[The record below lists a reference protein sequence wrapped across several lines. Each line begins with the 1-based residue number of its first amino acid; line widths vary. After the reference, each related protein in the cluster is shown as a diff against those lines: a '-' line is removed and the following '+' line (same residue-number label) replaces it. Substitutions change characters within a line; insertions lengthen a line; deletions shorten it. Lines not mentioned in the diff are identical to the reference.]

1 MLLYLHIPF
10 CDSKC
15 HYCSFNSYTDIL
27 DLTQSYMIAMKKQL
41 LFELERFDVK
51 KNGIETIFIGGG
63 TPSAL
68 PPKEYEEFFKI
79 LKPYLMPNI
88 EITTEAN
95 PNSASEDWL
104 RGMRELGI
112 NRVSFGVQ
120 SFDDKKL
127 KFLGR
132 EHSSLEAKIA
142 IEKAHMIGIKNIS
155 CDLIYDTILD
165 TKELLT
171 SDLDIVFSLPINHL
185 SSYSLT
191 IEKGTNFF
199 GKNNLLTKDENLAS
213 WFIDEVKRRGFNQYE
228 ISNFG
233 TYKSEHN
240 LGYWTGKE
248 YIGIGSGAVG
258 FLRDKRFY
266 TDRNVKSYIK
276 NPTKI
281 EIENLTQTELKSEK
295 IFLGLRSEI
304 GVDITLLSDKKL
316 QILKETNKIKL
327 IDTIAYNM
335 DYLLSDEIALF
346 LMED

>member
-15 HYCSFNSYTDIL
+15 HYCSFNSYS
-27 DLTQSYMIAMKKQL
+27 DLIHLSHQYMKSMTSQL
-41 LFELERFDVK
+41 KHELERFDVG
-51 KNGIETIFIGGG
+51 KNSIETIFIGGG
-63 TPSAL
+63 TPSTVL
-68 PPKEYEEFFKI
+68 PKEYEEFFKI
-79 LKPYLMPNI
+79 LKPYLQENI

-95 PNSASEDWL
+95 PNSASKAWL
-104 RGMRELGI
+104 EGMKELGV

-120 SFDDKKL
+120 SFESKKL

-132 EHSSLEAKIA
+132 EHSSYEAIKA
-142 IEKAHMIGIKNIS
+142 IETAHMIGIKNIS
-155 CDLIYDTILD
+155 LDLIYDTILD
-165 TKELLT
+165 TEELLT
-171 SDLDIVFSLPINHL
+171 RDIKIAFSLPINHI

-199 GKNNLLTKDENLAS
+199 GKENLLTKDDNLAS
-213 WFIDEVKRRGFNQYE
+213 WFIEQIKKRGFNQYE

-233 TYKSEHN
+233 TYKSKHN
-240 LGYWTGKE
+240 LGYWEGKD
-248 YIGIGSGAVG
+248 YIGVGSGAVG
-258 FLRDKRFY
+258 FLQNKRFY
-266 TDRNVKSYIK
+266 TNKNVKNYIN

-281 EIENLTQTELKSEK
+281 DIENLTQTEINSEK

-304 GVDITLLSDKKL
+304 GVDTKLLSPDKL
-316 QILKETNKIKL
+316 QILKETKKIDL
-327 IDTIAYNM
+327 INSIAYNK

>member
-1 MLLYLHIPF
+1 
-10 CDSKC
+10 
-15 HYCSFNSYTDIL
+15 
-27 DLTQSYMIAMKKQL
+27 MIAMKKQL

-266 TDRNVKSYIK
+266 TDKNVKSYIK